1 MAELNGASPSSLCES
16 TASARVP
23 PSAYSITI
31 DSTLWVGI
39 RVGSA
44 SDRRVRTAR
53 YGRGIGAPFV
63 CEGATILDDVLVI
76 ERREDAHLVLD
87 RLRDTAEM
95 HRRDSSGRDVSRR
108 GLGRISP

>member
-31 DSTLWVGI
+31 DSTLWGCA
-39 RVGSA
+39 RG
-44 SDRRVRTAR
+44 RRVRTAR
-53 YGRGIGAPFV
+53 DRHGIGAPFV

-95 HRRDSSGRDVSRR
+95 HRRDWAGRHVSRR
-108 GLGRISP
+108 DLGRVSP